1 MMRKEPSPLPTFSGK
16 LYCLFILL
24 LWLWV
29 WPALSQDLSGPVYPC
44 PGCEER
50 QFRPDPVQAMWY
62 NPEQPGTGMT
72 FTIRNHHLVGTWYGY
87 DAEGYPEWLLF
98 DASMQPGDTP
108 EILWTVDADL
118 KYYQNGSCP
127 TCQYQPPQSPE
138 TVGQIHIE
146 FDQIAHAR
154 FSVTVNG
161 ETSPVQNIVPLRF
174 GGTAYQSLGEGIE
187 LPDMT
192 GQWLMTTF
200 IGEDPGH
207 RQFYVEVTEGS
218 PFVAGEFNNQ
228 PVLLSRL
235 ITGAAPEDLFSS
247 GSIFCFDGAQS
258 QGPLGSEPHCV
269 YRTMW
274 PFNGD
279 PVYPLNFALPVGDLT
294 HDRFF
299 SQTGGNA
306 TQALRINFHQSLSGD
321 NQAMSQVKL
330 GGDMEDDL
338 PNHLERTMPT
348 QGMWFNPLEP
358 GTGLTFYVEN
368 GHLGGTYYG
377 YDEQGK
383 PVWWLFNQR
392 LIPMYPGGDS
402 GRWSIDNAPL
412 QRFSGGSCLGCSYQ
426 APHPEEGYHGTIDL
440 YLPYKSGGHFT
451 IQNNSGR
458 ETKYIIAGS
467 FGGIHRTPL
476 ADDILYAI
484 PDLAG
489 TWAFTFKPWVS
500 DYPGYLYGVWDYRAY
515 VVEMD
520 SPYWLP
526 DGTTLHVAN
535 VHISSA
541 TATPGAI
548 GNSGSENVGELQCT
562 VFPASSFGQFDRAQC
577 YLNWDYQPSEWQ
589 PAQHFQF
596 TVFYLDIEE
605 NSLFGETPQGDFFH
619 AHKITSETPTLDQLS
634 LGPVLR
640 Q

>member
-16 LYCLFILL
+16 LYCFFVLF

-62 NPEQPGTGMT
+62 NPQQPGTGMT

-98 DASMQPGDTP
+98 DA
-108 EILWTVDADL
+108 
-118 KYYQNGSCP
+118 
-127 TCQYQPPQSPE
+127 
-138 TVGQIHIE
+138 
-146 FDQIAHAR
+146 IAHAR

-207 RQFYVEVTEGS
+207 RQFYVEVAEGS

-258 QGPLGSEPHCV
+258 QGP
-269 YRTMW
+269 
-274 PFNGD
+274 
-279 PVYPLNFALPVGDLT
+279 
-294 HDRFF
+294 
-299 SQTGGNA
+299 
-306 TQALRINFHQSLSGD
+306 NFHQSLSGD

-484 PDLAG
+484 PDLTG

-562 VFPASSFGQFDRAQC
+562 VFPASSFGQLDRAQC

-596 TVFYLDIEE
+596 TVFY
-605 NSLFGETPQGDFFH
+605 
-619 AHKITSETPTLDQLS
+619 PTLDQLS